1 MAPAQINYKVPS
13 KLDVENIIYKLPAS
27 DKVKLLAGED
37 RWHTYTIPEHGIP
50 GLRVSDGPNG
60 IRGTR
65 MFNGVPSSC
74 FPCATGLAASFDL
87 DLAEEV
93 GSALADECIA
103 KGVHVLLGPTVNVL
117 RSPLGGRGFESFS
130 PDPYVNGMFAARYIV
145 GVQAKGVAACIKH
158 YVGNEQEFERKS
170 TDSIIGE
177 RALREIYLKPFQM
190 AVKHS
195 NPWTFMTS
203 YQQVNGE
210 HVADS
215 NFFLNDVLRK
225 EWGWDGAVISDWT
238 GVYTTAASIKAGCDL
253 EMPGPSVI
261 RGAAALRSMVGRKL
275 TVDDLDKCVR
285 RILNLVN
292 IAIDSNIPFN
302 APEAGIDTQELRS
315 LLRRTAADSIVLL
328 KNDDAILP
336 ITTPKRIAVIGPNAR
351 LAYTSGGGAA
361 SLLESWTV
369 SPLQGITQAAKKIGA
384 EVKYTLGTR
393 GVKVLPLLDA
403 NLSVDKVLGEWWNKK
418 PSDDFFSDRAG
429 VELPEAEWSTRSQ
442 TTRNWCIDGVDAD
455 IVQPMSYQRW
465 TFTFIPDTSGDWLFG
480 AFTAGFGLVFFD
492 GHLIIDHYN
501 NAQIGP
507 NFMGK
512 ATEEERA
519 LVKNL
524 QAGKEYKVEV
534 RGTADIP
541 FFQGDNFAP
550 KGGFRLGGECVVDE
564 EEEMEKAVRL
574 ARDSDVTV
582 VVVGLNQDWE
592 SEGWDRDDLTLP
604 LRTNELVS
612 RILKADPRAVIINQS
627 GTPVE
632 MPWAND
638 AKAILQAFYGGNEL
652 GNGIA
657 DVVFGKVNPSARLT
671 MTFPKRMED
680 SPSFPA
686 FSTRSEGYNKCF
698 YTEGIYVDYRGH
710 DIKKVDPLFA
720 FAHGLSYTSFSTS
733 TLSASP
739 ISASGTFEV
748 TVTVQNTGKVVGR
761 EVILVYIHDV
771 VSKLPRPPR
780 ELKAFAKTKELQ
792 PGEEET
798 VVLSLDRDALGYWSD
813 EKHAWVAEA
822 GLFQVLVGGEKI
834 EIELAKT
841 IQWTGV

>member
-1 MAPAQINYKVPS
+1 M
-13 KLDVENIIYKLPAS
+13 
-27 DKVKLLAGED
+27 
-37 RWHTYTIPEHGIP
+37 
-50 GLRVSDGPNG
+50 
-60 IRGTR
+60 
-65 MFNGVPSSC
+65 
-74 FPCATGLAASFDL
+74 
-87 DLAEEV
+87 
-93 GSALADECIA
+93 
-103 KGVHVLLGPTVNVL
+103 
-117 RSPLGGRGFESFS
+117 
-130 PDPYVNGMFAARYIV
+130 
-145 GVQAKGVAACIKH
+145 
-158 YVGNEQEFERKS
+158 
-170 TDSIIGE
+170 
-177 RALREIYLKPFQM
+177 
-190 AVKHS
+190 
-195 NPWTFMTS
+195 
-203 YQQVNGE
+203 
-210 HVADS
+210 
-215 NFFLNDVLRK
+215 
-225 EWGWDGAVISDWT
+225 
-238 GVYTTAASIKAGCDL
+238 
-253 EMPGPSVI
+253 
-261 RGAAALRSMVGRKL
+261 
-275 TVDDLDKCVR
+275 
-285 RILNLVN
+285 N

-442 TTRNWCIDGVDAD
+442 TTRNWCIDGVVSSTCTRVRWLYFAKERNTGRGYRPTHELPTSTFP
-455 IVQPMSYQRW
+455 IIYFTSNFAHGHTYHQW

-574 ARDSDVTV
+574 ARDSD
-582 VVVGLNQDWE
+582 
-592 SEGWDRDDLTLP
+592 GWFMCHF
-604 LRTNELVS
+604 V
-612 RILKADPRAVIINQS
+612 
-627 GTPVE
+627 
-632 MPWAND
+632 
-638 AKAILQAFYGGNEL
+638 
-652 GNGIA
+652 
-657 DVVFGKVNPSARLT
+657 
-671 MTFPKRMED
+671 
-680 SPSFPA
+680 
-686 FSTRSEGYNKCF
+686 
-698 YTEGIYVDYRGH
+698 
-710 DIKKVDPLFA
+710 
-720 FAHGLSYTSFSTS
+720 
-733 TLSASP
+733 
-739 ISASGTFEV
+739 
-748 TVTVQNTGKVVGR
+748 
-761 EVILVYIHDV
+761 
-771 VSKLPRPPR
+771 
-780 ELKAFAKTKELQ
+780 
-792 PGEEET
+792 
-798 VVLSLDRDALGYWSD
+798 
-813 EKHAWVAEA
+813 
-822 GLFQVLVGGEKI
+822 
-834 EIELAKT
+834 
-841 IQWTGV
+841 